1 MVYVPQD
8 YRVIQE
14 IHLKFDDEVVQLL
27 NQMEQYD
34 TDDSN
39 SYEEMLSLE
48 YQRLQEE
55 SISKLYHQLEE
66 GVAFSQLMEDT
77 KPAAAIP
84 LIMSART
91 PPVFPRRISR
101 RRCPSPGRGR
111 HTIPPFSKAGVIRF
125 STGRTAWRQG
135 RSRWKRCTTCWSS
148 SCWRRTGIRPGPI
161 SRASGGRRLWW
172 RFLRTG
178 WATDLGRGKMKK
190 TGIFFDFDGTLFYG
204 TTDIN
209 YYSINLALQDMN
221 RPPISRE
228 EANTTV
234 GDRLEDACRRILHSD
249 DQDLCA
255 RLLQGIIDH
264 SPEAIRRYAAVEPDC
279 VHMLQ
284 TLSRQVPLAIC
295 SNAEPGYCLLYTS
308 DAADE

>member
-1 MVYVPQD
+1 
-8 YRVIQE
+8 
-14 IHLKFDDEVVQLL
+14 
-27 NQMEQYD
+27 
-34 TDDSN
+34 
-39 SYEEMLSLE
+39 
-48 YQRLQEE
+48 
-55 SISKLYHQLEE
+55 
-66 GVAFSQLMEDT
+66 
-77 KPAAAIP
+77 
-84 LIMSART
+84 
-91 PPVFPRRISR
+91 
-101 RRCPSPGRGR
+101 
-111 HTIPPFSKAGVIRF
+111 
-125 STGRTAWRQG
+125 
-135 RSRWKRCTTCWSS
+135 
-148 SCWRRTGIRPGPI
+148 
-161 SRASGGRRLWW
+161 
-172 RFLRTG
+172 
-178 WATDLGRGKMKK
+178 MKK

-295 SNAEPGYCLLYTS
+295 SNAEPGYLFALLDQFNIRRYFTYIWHRTPGYEQKSGHPRIKKAAGCGAGCHGGRSGGGCLLGQGQRLHYGGLARTTLEPGTPS
-308 DAADE
+308 ARITMFIHTENWSRRCFSSLRREKERLICPARKF